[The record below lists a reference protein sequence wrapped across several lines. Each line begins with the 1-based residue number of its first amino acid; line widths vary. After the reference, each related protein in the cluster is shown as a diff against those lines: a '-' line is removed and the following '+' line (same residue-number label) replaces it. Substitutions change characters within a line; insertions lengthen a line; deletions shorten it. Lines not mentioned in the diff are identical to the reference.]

1 MPETLEKEEI
11 KVELK
16 SEVLNEVLST
26 PPSWLTRS
34 GNSLFF
40 LVIVLILS
48 LSYVI
53 SYPDEL
59 QGDVTIFNSRPPI
72 EFHNAMYGKLVSLQ
86 VHDQQEVK
94 KNQIVAQF
102 NNAVNTKEINAMKLY
117 LNDLS
122 NTSELKT
129 MDVPISLQAIHVGG
143 FQQGWN
149 GLLASINEWNAI
161 QKTNV
166 LGNKKTSLQ
175 QEIVQRK
182 KLLEIGQRKSK
193 LIEREVTLQHQQTK
207 AAQRLLAK
215 NAISKDEF
223 LKEERTENQLL
234 QTYQNQ
240 KEALIQIEI
249 QLNSLAKN
257 VIESDFETQQQIQ
270 KLKSSIQTQVSAL
283 QNQLLDWEK
292 STAWVA
298 PLDGKILFN
307 KQLNVSSFYQ
317 AGEASIVLVPKGF
330 HYKATVRVPSQGA
343 GKIAKGQ
350 KVFIECL
357 DFPKHEYGVLEGR
370 VASIT
375 SIAKTM
381 DKVEVYEVE
390 IQLPKKLITTYK
402 KEIPVKAQLKGIAKI
417 ITKDKRLISRFFEKV
432 LNAIEKK

>member
-34 GNSLFF
+34 GNTLFF
-40 LVIVLILS
+40 LVIVMILS

-102 NNAVNTKEINAMKLY
+102 NSSVNPKEINAMKLF
-117 LNDLS
+117 LIGLS

-129 MDVPISLQAIHVGG
+129 IDVPISLQAIHVGG
-143 FQQGWN
+143 LQQGWN

-175 QEIVQRK
+175 QEIGQRK

-207 AAQRLLAK
+207 AAQRLLTK

-330 HYKATVRVPSQGA
+330 HYKATVRVPSRGFNNL
-343 GKIAKGQ
+343 
-350 KVFIECL
+350 KVYKFL
-357 DFPKHEYGVLEGR
+357 RLKHSRVQVRALNHRNRWLLPNLEHTRVL
-370 VASIT
+370 
-375 SIAKTM
+375 
-381 DKVEVYEVE
+381 
-390 IQLPKKLITTYK
+390 Q
-402 KEIPVKAQLKGIAKI
+402 
-417 ITKDKRLISRFFEKV
+417 
-432 LNAIEKK
+432 

>member
-1 MPETLEKEEI
+1 MEENEAI

-34 GNSLFF
+34 GNTLFF
-40 LVIVLILS
+40 MVIVLILS

-86 VHDQQEVK
+86 VRDQQEVK

-102 NNAVNTKEINAMKLY
+102 NNAVNPKEINAMKLF

-143 FQQGWN
+143 LQQSWN

-175 QEIVQRK
+175 QEIIQRK

-283 QNQLLDWEK
+283 QNQLLDW
-292 STAWVA
+292 
-298 PLDGKILFN
+298 
-307 KQLNVSSFYQ
+307 
-317 AGEASIVLVPKGF
+317 
-330 HYKATVRVPSQGA
+330 
-343 GKIAKGQ
+343 
-350 KVFIECL
+350 
-357 DFPKHEYGVLEGR
+357 
-370 VASIT
+370 
-375 SIAKTM
+375 
-381 DKVEVYEVE
+381 
-390 IQLPKKLITTYK
+390 
-402 KEIPVKAQLKGIAKI
+402 
-417 ITKDKRLISRFFEKV
+417 
-432 LNAIEKK
+432 

>member
-1 MPETLEKEEI
+1 MEKEEI
-11 KVELK
+11 KIELK

-34 GNSLFF
+34 GNTLFF

-59 QGDVTIFNSRPPI
+59 QGDVTIFNNRPPI
-72 EFHNAMYGKLVSLQ
+72 EFQNAIYGKLVSLQ
-86 VHDQQEVK
+86 VHDHQEVK

-102 NNAVNTKEINAMKLY
+102 NNAVNPKEINIMKLY
-117 LNDLS
+117 LNELS
-122 NTSELKT
+122 NTSELKKI
-129 MDVPISLQAIHVGG
+129 DIPISLQAIHVGG
-143 FQQGWN
+143 LQQNWN

-161 QKTNV
+161 QMTNV

-175 QEIVQRK
+175 QEIIQRK
-182 KLLEIGQRKSK
+182 KLLVIGQHKLK
-193 LIEREVTLQHQQTK
+193 LIEHEVTLQHQQTK

-270 KLKSSIQTQVSAL
+270 KLNSTIQTQISAL

-357 DFPKHEYGVLEGR
+357 DFPKYEYGILEGR

-381 DKVEVYEVE
+381 DKLEVYEVE

-402 KEIPVKAQLKGIAKI
+402 IEIPVKAQLKGIAKI
-417 ITKDKRLISRFFEKV
+417 ITKEKRLISRFFEKV

>member
-1 MPETLEKEEI
+1 MEKEEI
-11 KVELK
+11 KIELK

-34 GNSLFF
+34 GNTLFF

-59 QGDVTIFNSRPPI
+59 QGDVTIFNNRPPI
-72 EFHNAMYGKLVSLQ
+72 EFQNAIYGKLVSLQ
-86 VHDQQEVK
+86 VHDHQEVK
-94 KNQIVAQF
+94 KNQILAQF
-102 NNAVNTKEINAMKLY
+102 NNAVNPKEINIMKLY
-117 LNDLS
+117 LNELS
-122 NTSELKT
+122 NTSELKKI
-129 MDVPISLQAIHVGG
+129 DIPISLQAIHVGG
-143 FQQGWN
+143 LQQNWN

-161 QKTNV
+161 QMTNV

-175 QEIVQRK
+175 QEIGQRK

-257 VIESDFETQQQIQ
+257 IIESDFETQQQIQ

-283 QNQLLDWEK
+283 QNQLIDWEK

-350 KVFIECL
+350 KVFIECI

-375 SIAKTM
+375 SIAKSM

-402 KEIPVKAQLKGIAKI
+402 IEIPVKAQLKGIAKI

>member
-1 MPETLEKEEI
+1 MEKEEI
-11 KVELK
+11 KIELK

-34 GNSLFF
+34 GNTLFF

-59 QGDVTIFNSRPPI
+59 QGDVTIFNNRPPI
-72 EFHNAMYGKLVSLQ
+72 EFQNAIYGKLVSLQ
-86 VHDQQEVK
+86 VHDHQEVK

-102 NNAVNTKEINAMKLY
+102 NNAVNPKEINIMKLY
-117 LNDLS
+117 LNELS
-122 NTSELKT
+122 NTSELKKI
-129 MDVPISLQAIHVGG
+129 DIPISLQAIHVGG
-143 FQQGWN
+143 LQQNWN
-149 GLLASINEWNAI
+149 GLLASIIEWNAI
-161 QKTNV
+161 QMTNV

-175 QEIVQRK
+175 QEIGQRK

-257 VIESDFETQQQIQ
+257 IIESDFETQQQIQ

-283 QNQLLDWEK
+283 QNQLIDWEK

-350 KVFIECL
+350 KVFIECI

-375 SIAKTM
+375 SIAKSM

-402 KEIPVKAQLKGIAKI
+402 IEIPVKAQLKGIAKI